1 MRFFQKRKFRKNTN
15 LVVRL
20 AIEHLDRPTPL
31 KEAFIS
37 NIEVENFEDLVTS
50 ALETLSAFPE
60 VCADIRLAFLRSICG
75 SAPERYASIVSKFND
90 LNHDKRALQSI
101 DLYKERT
108 LNQFLG
114 LQEVEI
120 DEEAAAS
127 IYVFD
132 DSMFENVEYT
142 EFEALLDDD
151 HGLIELADNKLR
163 TLNQLRDRIQDLI
176 RTIGE
181 SGVTSLVERIQ
192 RHLLNEGYS
201 ERAKSDFFV
210 ASLRALGEINAQKG
224 IDFGKKF
231 FAHLPDPRGFRSMVL
246 FLRRNGEVVD
256 ALKLLHHPDFNHDE
270 KTLQWVEDLTLT
282 HKEMLLDGKL
292 KPKYDQFGTDIER
305 LEEYMQMLYESMDE
319 DLEIARYN
327 YSYALR
333 VHKSTPDRLM
343 PQSVIKWGELMLN
356 AAGTYSD
363 TVSIHVSNAYIN
375 LGKIRQAIRILTEH
389 ANPESARIVAKIN
402 GYRDLDNLRTSG
414 FDVKIDLPVQGYE
427 PIPGRILYVLHNS
440 LPYNSGGYATR
451 GHGLMCGVKERGWDV
466 QVVTRRGYP
475 HDRNGMSE
483 LPTDALQMVDE
494 IPYHRLIELERGYG
508 QINIA
513 AYLEAYANDLA
524 KKVAELRPSILHA
537 ASNHLNGLVT
547 NAVAKHF
554 NLPSIY
560 EVRGLWEITRI
571 SRQPEFEGTE
581 YFEMMSRLEAQS
593 AEEADV
599 VFTITHALADEMRRR
614 VDGLDDIGFLPNG
627 VHANRFVPAEPD
639 LELKASL
646 GMDQETVVL
655 GYIGSLVS
663 YEGLDLLIESIPE
676 LKQITDTPFK
686 LMIVG
691 DGAYMEKLQNITQDL
706 GLSDDVMFVGR
717 VPHEDVERYYSIVDI
732 APFPRLPQPVTEMV
746 SPLKPF
752 EAMAMEKAVL
762 ASNVQA
768 LSEIVVPNETG
779 LLFTKGD
786 SSDLAEKLASL
797 IEDGE
802 LRTVLGKNSRT
813 WVCENRDWNA
823 ISNTLNQVYQTL
835 SDNTK

>member
-1 MRFFQKRKFRKNTN
+1 MRFFQKRKLRGSSN

-20 AIEHLDRPTPL
+20 AVEHIDRPTDL
-31 KEAFIS
+31 KEAFIQK
-37 NIEVENFEDLVTS
+37 IETDGQFESLVLS
-50 ALETLSAFPE
+50 GLETLSAHPE
-60 VCADIRLAFLRSICG
+60 VCADIRLAYLRAICG
-75 SAPERYASIVSKFND
+75 SVPERYASIVSKFPD
-90 LNHDKRALQSI
+90 LTQDTRAVKSI
-101 DLYKERT
+101 ELYKERT

-114 LQEVEI
+114 LQDVEEVE
-120 DEEAAAS
+120 DTNTS

-132 DSMFENVEYT
+132 DSMFENIEYT

-151 HGLIELADNKLR
+151 HGLIEFADSNTR
-163 TLNQLRDRIQDLI
+163 TLNQLRDRIHDLI

-181 SGVTSLVERIQ
+181 ESVVSLVEKIQ
-192 RHLLNEGYS
+192 RHLLKEGYS

-224 IDFGKKF
+224 INFGKKF
-231 FAHLPDPRGFRSMVL
+231 FAHFPDPRGFRSMVL

-256 ALKLLHHPDFNHDE
+256 ALKLLHHPNFNHDE
-270 KTLQWVEDLTLT
+270 KTLQWVEDLTLS

-343 PQSVIKWGELMLN
+343 PQSVIKWGELMLK

-375 LGKIRQAIRILTEH
+375 LGQISEAIRVLTKH
-389 ANPESARIVAKIN
+389 ANPDSARIAAKIR
-402 GYRDLDNLRTSG
+402 GYRDLNSLRESG
-414 FDVKIDLPVQGYE
+414 FNVKIEVSVEGYE
-427 PIPGRILYVLHNS
+427 PIPGRVLYILHNS

-451 GHGLMCGVKERGWDV
+451 GHGLMCGVKQLGWDV
-466 QVVTRRGYP
+466 QVITRRGYP
-475 HDRNGMSE
+475 HDRKGMSE
-483 LPTDALQMVDE
+483 LPTDTLQMVDDV
-494 IPYHRLIELERGYG
+494 PYHRLIELEKGYG

-524 KKVAELRPSILHA
+524 RKVVELRPSILHA
-537 ASNHLNGLVT
+537 ASNHLNGLVS
-547 NAVAKHF
+547 NAVARHF

-599 VFTITHALADEMRRR
+599 VFTITHALSDEMQRR
-614 VDGLDDIGFLPNG
+614 VDGLDDVGFLPNG
-627 VHANRFVPAEPD
+627 VHANRFLPTEPD

-646 GMDQETVVL
+646 GMDQDTVVL

-676 LKQITDTPFK
+676 VKQITDTPFK

-717 VPHEDVERYYSIVDI
+717 VPHEDVERYYSIVNI

-768 LSEIVVPNETG
+768 LSEIVIHNETG

-786 SSDLAEKLASL
+786 SSDLAEKLACL

-802 LRTVLGKNSRT
+802 LRTVLGKNSRS
-813 WVCENRDWNA
+813 WVCENRDWKI
-823 ISNTLNQVYQTL
+823 ISKELNEVYAKL
-835 SDNTK
+835 S